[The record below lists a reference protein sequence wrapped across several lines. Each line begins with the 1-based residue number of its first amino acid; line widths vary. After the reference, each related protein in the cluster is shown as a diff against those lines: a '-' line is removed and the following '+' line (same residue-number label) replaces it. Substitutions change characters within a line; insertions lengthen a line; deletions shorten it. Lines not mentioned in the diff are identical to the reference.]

1 MNRQLLPLV
10 VGLGLLVLACSLAP
24 QAEIGPTPAVTV
36 TKRVIVTPK
45 VTPTSPPPTVA
56 AAQTVRV
63 AADGSGD
70 YETLVEAIEEVGPGS
85 TIFLAAGTYEL
96 RLLPLKIDKP
106 LTLIGAGRDTTRRRG
121 VGRRWRRLHSA

>member
-45 VTPTSPPPTVA
+45 VTPTSPLPTVA

-63 AADGSGD
+63 AADGSGGQHGVAAGQFHAGIFLD
-70 YETLVEAIEEVGPGS
+70 IEELEY
-85 TIFLAAGTYEL
+85 FL
-96 RLLPLKIDKP
+96 LLAVVR
-106 LTLIGAGRDTTRRRG
+106 AGRVAG
-121 VGRRWRRLHSA
+121 GRAYAAIVLADQRFIIE